1 MNCQSRCKRL
11 SGCIGNV
18 RYVRCV
24 GTMIYGTVRW
34 YGTVVRWYGTVV
46 QCVGTRICW
55 YGTVVRYGGAVCWY
69 DDMWYGTVVRYGGA
83 VVRYGGAVCWCD
95 GMLVR
100 YGGTMEVVRL
110 NDGKVVLIEM

>member
-1 MNCQSRCKRL
+1 M
-11 SGCIGNV
+11 
-18 RYVRCV
+18 
-24 GTMIYGTVRW
+24 
-34 YGTVVRWYGTVV
+34 
-46 QCVGTRICW
+46 
-55 YGTVVRYGGAVCWY
+55 VRYGGAVCWY
-69 DDMWYGTVVRYGGA
+69 DDMWYGT

>member
-1 MNCQSRCKRL
+1 MNPAEHENDETCDDHSLSLLSSTSIWSSLLGMIAIITVTLYYSFFFKKNIYIYILNCQSRCKRL

-46 QCVGTRICW
+46 QCVGIR
-55 YGTVVRYGGAVCWY
+55 
-69 DDMWYGTVVRYGGA
+69 
-83 VVRYGGAVCWCD
+83 
-95 GMLVR
+95 
-100 YGGTMEVVRL
+100 
-110 NDGKVVLIEM
+110 

>member
-1 MNCQSRCKRL
+1 M
-11 SGCIGNV
+11 
-18 RYVRCV
+18 
-24 GTMIYGTVRW
+24 
-34 YGTVVRWYGTVV
+34 
-46 QCVGTRICW
+46 
-55 YGTVVRYGGAVCWY
+55 CWY
-69 DDMWYGTVVRYGGA
+69 DDIWYGTVVRYGGA

>member
-1 MNCQSRCKRL
+1 M
-11 SGCIGNV
+11 
-18 RYVRCV
+18 VRCV
-24 GTMIYGTVRW
+24 GTMICGTVRW
-34 YGTVVRWYGTVV
+34 YGTVVRYS
-46 QCVGTRICW
+46 
-55 YGTVVRYGGAVCWY
+55 
-69 DDMWYGTVVRYGGA
+69 GA

>member
-1 MNCQSRCKRL
+1 M
-11 SGCIGNV
+11 
-18 RYVRCV
+18 
-24 GTMIYGTVRW
+24 
-34 YGTVVRWYGTVV
+34 
-46 QCVGTRICW
+46 
-55 YGTVVRYGGAVCWY
+55 CWY

-110 NDGKVVLIEM
+110 NDGKVVLIEMQNLMIVDF

>member
-1 MNCQSRCKRL
+1 MC
-11 SGCIGNV
+11 
-18 RYVRCV
+18 
-24 GTMIYGTVRW
+24 W
-34 YGTVVRWYGTVV
+34 YDD
-46 QCVGTRICW
+46 IW
-55 YGTVVRYGGAVCWY
+55 YGTVVRYGGVVCWY
-69 DDMWYGTVVRYGGA
+69 DGMWYGT

>member
-1 MNCQSRCKRL
+1 MC
-11 SGCIGNV
+11 
-18 RYVRCV
+18 
-24 GTMIYGTVRW
+24 W
-34 YGTVVRWYGTVV
+34 YDD
-46 QCVGTRICW
+46 IW

-69 DDMWYGTVVRYGGA
+69 DGMWYGT

-110 NDGKVVLIEM
+110 NDGKVVLIGM